1 MNSPDANKL
10 TGINAWF
17 IIEILSFYGYIL
29 SAIFFIGE
37 KMVLSSLGPKWYD
50 KSGLEDRYKYDF
62 LYYHRKDLD
71 WLAFVCIL
79 FLVNIC
85 LIAIDERI
93 IFIPENPHI
102 DLVEMQFPLRPLTY
116 ILLCNHLL

>member
-1 MNSPDANKL
+1 MNSPDAYKL
-10 TGINAWF
+10 TGLNAWF

-29 SAIFFIGE
+29 SAIFFIFE
-37 KMVLSSLGPKWYD
+37 KMVLSSLGRVKR
-50 KSGLEDRYKYDF
+50 GLCDRYKYDF

-102 DLVEMQFPLRPLTY
+102 DLDNMKFPLRPLTY
-116 ILLCNHLL
+116 ILLCNHAL